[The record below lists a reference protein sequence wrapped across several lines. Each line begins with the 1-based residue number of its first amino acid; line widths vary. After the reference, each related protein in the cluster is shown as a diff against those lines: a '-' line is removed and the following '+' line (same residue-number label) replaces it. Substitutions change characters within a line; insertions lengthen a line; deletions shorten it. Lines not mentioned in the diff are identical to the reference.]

1 MNTQEKVNQDR
12 QYQLDAAAVR
22 IMKARKTMLHN
33 ALVNEIYEKVNFP
46 ASVIPF
52 TSYLNINIKFTF
64 LFQFHSQLKRKSGLK
79 V

>member
-1 MNTQEKVNQDR
+1 MNQDR

-46 ASVIPF
+46 ASVSF
-52 TSYLNINIKFTF
+52 
-64 LFQFHSQLKRKSGLK
+64 
-79 V
+79 